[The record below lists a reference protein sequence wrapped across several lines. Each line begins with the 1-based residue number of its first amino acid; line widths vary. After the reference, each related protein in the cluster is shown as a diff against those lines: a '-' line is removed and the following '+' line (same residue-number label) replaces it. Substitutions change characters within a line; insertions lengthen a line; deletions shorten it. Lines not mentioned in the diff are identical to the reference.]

1 MLLFVRNYHKLTRV
15 DWSTLQRRG
24 KSFTP
29 SSSISIEDSSNC
41 REARREE
48 TEADSA
54 DAIVNAGSTL
64 LNCVFGCLL
73 SLPTALLDT
82 RDVSRVQTVKNKR
95 LSRDSSSTKRSETP
109 TSTSTH
115 QFPSP
120 KTSYRHPTR
129 TTPDRTSFR
138 LHSLQSRCLFSQ
150 RSSRPSLVRT
160 SALSSQT
167 MSFPDVANTSTSQ
180 TNCSI
185 LRRRYVLK

>member
-1 MLLFVRNYHKLTRV
+1 MQLFVRNYHRLTRV

-29 SSSISIEDSSNC
+29 SSRISIEDSSNC

-54 DAIVNAGSTL
+54 DAIVNAGFIL
-64 LNCVFGCLL
+64 LNCVFRCLL
-73 SLPTALLDT
+73 SMLDT
-82 RDVSRVQTVKNKR
+82 RDVSLAQTVKNKR
-95 LSRDSSSTKRSETP
+95 LSRDSSLTKRSETP

-115 QFPSP
+115 QLSSP

-129 TTPDRTSFR
+129 TAPDRTSFS
-138 LHSLQSRCLFSQ
+138 LHPLQSRCLFSQ

-160 SALSSQT
+160 SALSS
-167 MSFPDVANTSTSQ
+167 
-180 TNCSI
+180 
-185 LRRRYVLK
+185 